1 MCGIIAVL
9 RRPSSREVPDL
20 VGLNNLLDSITSSLS
35 IEDLNTLKKQVDSLD
50 FVNSQLKGL
59 PGFLALFH
67 NEGLIS
73 QIERNLEDISEFLT
87 NPTDLISFSS
97 DDVEALNSSLTMMRD
112 LVWSINNDRIG
123 SYKGVVDL
131 VSKKFDTSSH
141 GFSILLSIQQALSGL
156 DRLEV
161 RGRDSA
167 GLQILVWDHD
177 LHDDEIPR
185 DRLNDP
191 LFRSGAI
198 RKLKNGSLLFVYKV
212 ASEIGD
218 LGDNTKSLRESIRR
232 DDLLSKCL
240 TGQKVK
246 ANIIGHTRWASVG
259 IISEPNAHPVESS
272 TTDDSVVTIV
282 QNGDIDNYAD
292 LIASMELEIPSGI
305 TSDARVVPEIWN
317 KNKSAGI
324 KPDESFIRA
333 VGDFEGSV
341 AIAGVDASQPENIF
355 LAVKGSGQAL
365 YVGLSEDAYLVASEP
380 YGLVETTNT
389 YIRVDGEELISG
401 SSEKGQVVQLDFHS
415 AGTLEGVVR
424 KSYASEKIDLCEQDL
439 SQTEICTRDID
450 RGSYKHYLL
459 KEIEESPSSV
469 RSTLRG
475 RLVKDLESGKFTV
488 KLGNETLSEE
498 LKLDL
503 KSGKTKKIVVI
514 GQGTAAVAGKAVA
527 NAISKRLIETG
538 INVKAKPATELS
550 AFDLSSDMSNTLV
563 GAISQSGTTTDTN
576 RTVELVKAR
585 GAKVI
590 AIVNRRNS
598 DLTDRADGVLYTSD
612 GRDIEMSVASTKPFY
627 SQVVAGYL
635 LAFSLSEVV
644 SVNTSSEQ
652 EEILDALNSLPEAME
667 ELLKLRQHISI
678 LANRLA
684 PPHRHW
690 AVVGSG
696 GNVVAAEEIR
706 IKLSELCYKSIA
718 SDVIEDKKHIDL
730 SSEPMILVCANGI
743 RSSIVDDIAKEVAI
757 FRAHKASP
765 IVITDA
771 SPSKFPEALDVISVP
786 STYHDLAF
794 ILSTMAGHLFGYE
807 AACSIDSQAQPLR
820 IAHSAIEKLTN
831 DRITEQSDFSNDEL
845 FDCLHEDILKVANF
859 FFDELRNGRLNG
871 HLEASTSVR
880 LASLLR
886 YSLGEV
892 PLDVYQVE
900 FGRVGTPS
908 LVIDELAKTL
918 VLAIE
923 ELTRP
928 VDAIKHQAKTVTVGI
943 SRSDENL
950 LEVALVKEVLG
961 AGTSRDALSYETLK
975 LLVSLDIAIDEVIG
989 HTRYRISSLDQE
1001 NPTLSIIDRG
1011 GVSLGIKSR
1020 TERDLELRGT
1030 KHRVAASKKVLLT
1043 KGLRDQRT
1051 ILLIPE
1057 VKDGE
1062 TIGINLLHIVLRKN
1076 LNVQEIKKVLQ
1087 GYHNRY
1093 GGIQDAVRETEPSF
1107 RDDFLLEQSI
1117 ECLLIDSIDSIAESL
1132 RGLTDV

>member
-1 MCGIIAVL
+1 M
-9 RRPSSREVPDL
+9 
-20 VGLNNLLDSITSSLS
+20 
-35 IEDLNTLKKQVDSLD
+35 
-50 FVNSQLKGL
+50 
-59 PGFLALFH
+59 
-67 NEGLIS
+67 
-73 QIERNLEDISEFLT
+73 
-87 NPTDLISFSS
+87 S
-97 DDVEALNSSLTMMRD
+97 D
-112 LVWSINNDRIG
+112 
-123 SYKGVVDL
+123 
-131 VSKKFDTSSH
+131 
-141 GFSILLSIQQALSGL
+141 
-156 DRLEV
+156 
-161 RGRDSA
+161 
-167 GLQILVWDHD
+167 
-177 LHDDEIPR
+177 
-185 DRLNDP
+185 
-191 LFRSGAI
+191 
-198 RKLKNGSLLFVYKV
+198 
-212 ASEIGD
+212 
-218 LGDNTKSLRESIRR
+218 
-232 DDLLSKCL
+232 
-240 TGQKVK
+240 
-246 ANIIGHTRWASVG
+246 
-259 IISEPNAHPVESS
+259 
-272 TTDDSVVTIV
+272 
-282 QNGDIDNYAD
+282 
-292 LIASMELEIPSGI
+292 
-305 TSDARVVPEIWN
+305 
-317 KNKSAGI
+317 
-324 KPDESFIRA
+324 
-333 VGDFEGSV
+333 
-341 AIAGVDASQPENIF
+341 
-355 LAVKGSGQAL
+355 
-365 YVGLSEDAYLVASEP
+365 
-380 YGLVETTNT
+380 
-389 YIRVDGEELISG
+389 
-401 SSEKGQVVQLDFHS
+401 
-415 AGTLEGVVR
+415 
-424 KSYASEKIDLCEQDL
+424 
-439 SQTEICTRDID
+439 
-450 RGSYKHYLL
+450 
-459 KEIEESPSSV
+459 
-469 RSTLRG
+469 
-475 RLVKDLESGKFTV
+475 
-488 KLGNETLSEE
+488 
-498 LKLDL
+498 
-503 KSGKTKKIVVI
+503 
-514 GQGTAAVAGKAVA
+514 
-527 NAISKRLIETG
+527 
-538 INVKAKPATELS
+538 
-550 AFDLSSDMSNTLV
+550 TLV
-563 GAISQSGTTTDTN
+563 VAISQSGTTTDTN

-612 GRDIEMSVASTKPFY
+612 GRDIEMSVASTKAFY

-950 LEVALVKEVLG
+950 LEVSLVKEVLG

>member
-20 VGLNNLLDSITSSLS
+20 MKFNDLLDSIANSLS
-35 IEDLNTLKKQVDSLD
+35 LEDLIVLKKQVESLD

-59 PGFLALFH
+59 PGFLALFQ
-67 NEGLIS
+67 NEGLVAE
-73 QIERNLEDISEFLT
+73 IEKNLE
-87 NPTDLISFSS
+87 LISGFFSNLETPPVFSS
-97 DDVEALNSSLTMMRD
+97 DDVETLNSFVTRIRD
-112 LVWSINNDRIG
+112 LVWSIKNDRIG
-123 SYKGVVDL
+123 SYRRVVDL
-131 VSKKFDTSSH
+131 VSKKFEPSSQ
-141 GFSILLSIQQALSGL
+141 GFSVLLSTQQALSGL

-167 GLQILVWDHD
+167 GLQILVWDHNLSD
-177 LHDDEIPR
+177 TEIPR

-198 RKLKNGSLLFVYKV
+198 RKSSNGSLLFVYKI

-218 LGDNTKSLRESIRR
+218 LGDNTKSLRESIVQ
-232 DDLLSKCL
+232 DDLLAKCL

-246 ANIIGHTRWASVG
+246 ANVIGHTRWASVG
-259 IISEPNAHPVESS
+259 LISEPNAHPVESS
-272 TTDDSVVTIV
+272 SKDNSFVTIV

-292 LIASMELEIPSGI
+292 LIASMELEIPNGI

-317 KNKSAGI
+317 RNKKSGI
-324 KPDESFIRA
+324 TTEESFTKTVR
-333 VGDFEGSV
+333 DFEGSV
-341 AIAGVDASQPENIF
+341 AIAGVDVSQPENIF

-365 YVGLSEDAYLVASEP
+365 YVGMAEDVYLVASEP
-380 YGLVETTNT
+380 YGLVELTNT
-389 YIRVDGEELISG
+389 YFRVDGEEMFSG
-401 SSEKGQVVQLDFHS
+401 STEKGQVVELDIHS
-415 AGTLEGVVR
+415 AGTLEGLVR
-424 KSYASEKIDLCEQDL
+424 KSYASEKIDLYEQDL
-439 SQTEICTRDID
+439 SQTEISTRDID

-469 RSTLRG
+469 ESTLRG
-475 RLVKDLESGKFTV
+475 RLVKDAESGNFV
-488 KLGNETLSEE
+488 VRLGNETISDE
-498 LKLDL
+498 LKLHL
-503 KSGKTKKIVVI
+503 KSGKIKRIVVI

-527 NAISKRLIETG
+527 NSISTQLIETD
-538 INVKAKPATELS
+538 ISVKATPATELS
-550 AFDLSSDMSNTLV
+550 AFDLSSDMSDTLIV
-563 GAISQSGTTTDTN
+563 AISQSGTTTDTN

-612 GRDIEMSVASTKPFY
+612 GRDIEMSVASTKAFY
-627 SQVVAGYL
+627 SQVAAGYL
-635 LAFSLSEVV
+635 LAFSLSDVL
-644 SVNTSSEQ
+644 SPHISSKQ
-652 EEILDALNSLPEAME
+652 EEILDALNSLPKAMK
-667 ELLKLRQHISI
+667 ELLKLRQHISS

-690 AVVGSG
+690 AIVGSG
-696 GNVVAAEEIR
+696 RNVVAAEEIR

-743 RSSIVDDIAKEVAI
+743 KDSIIDDIAKEVAI

-765 IVITDA
+765 VVITDA

-786 STYHDLAF
+786 STHHDLAF

-807 AACSIDSQAQPLR
+807 AACSIDSQAHPLR
-820 IAHSAIEKLTN
+820 VAHSAIEKLTN
-831 DRITEQSDFSNDEL
+831 DRITEQSVFSNDEL
-845 FDCLHEDILKVANF
+845 FDYLREDILKVANF

-892 PLDVYQVE
+892 PLDVYQIE

-918 VLAIE
+918 VSAIE

-950 LEVALVKEVLG
+950 LQVPLVKEVLG

-975 LLVSLDIAIDEVIG
+975 LLVSLDTAVEEVIG
-989 HTRYRISSLDQE
+989 HTRYRISGLDHE
-1001 NPTLSIIDRG
+1001 NSNLTIIDRS
-1011 GVSLGIKSR
+1011 GVSLGIQSR
-1020 TERDLELRGT
+1020 TERDIELKGT

-1062 TIGINLLHIVLRKN
+1062 TTGINLLHLVLCKN

-1093 GGIQDAVRETEPSF
+1093 GAIQDAVRETEPSF
-1107 RDDFLLEQSI
+1107 RDDFLVEQSI
-1117 ECLLIDSIDSIAESL
+1117 EHLLIDSIDSIAESL
-1132 RGLTDV
+1132 RGLN